1 MPALPLVLDGIFHVG
16 TWLFHYKKK
25 RKTISFSTYNVSSW
39 WEAQQMLK
47 VLLYIYMI
55 HQSHKAS
62 LTSWTMCLP
71 PYDFSF
77 SLRNPKE
84 IKMNPK
90 VRRTGCFQSAS
101 VSHVW
106 SYALKFNIPK
116 IWFFLQLFWR
126 ILRKGFPQVRE
137 LFPALNPSQ
146 LMHSP
151 LYFDTWVRKQVKQML
166 YIIGKITFS

>member
-1 MPALPLVLDGIFHVG
+1 
-16 TWLFHYKKK
+16 
-25 RKTISFSTYNVSSW
+25 
-39 WEAQQMLK
+39 MLK

-62 LTSWTMCLP
+62 ITSWTMCLP

-137 LFPALNPSQ
+137 QLLFPALNPSQ
-146 LMHSP
+146 LMHPP

-166 YIIGKITFS
+166 YIIGKNYIFLSMSSAEIQDNWSA